1 MSMSAQSSKP
11 EPRDF
16 TIRSMKAVA
25 AHERTGAAD
34 TLLGMALTFVAGA
47 INAGGF
53 LAVGQYTSHMSGILS
68 AMADHAALGLLGLAG
83 LGLAA
88 FLPFVAGAAC
98 SAMLINWGRRH
109 HLGGRYAMPLMLEAF
124 LLLGFGILGGLTHP
138 SPAFATLAVPLLCFI
153 IGLQNATVTKIS
165 GARMRTTH
173 VTGIVTDIG
182 IELGKL
188 LYWNRNPDNPDRVLA
203 DRPKLRL
210 LALLLASFFIGGVT
224 GAIGFS
230 QAGFLFALPFALLLL
245 LLAGPPLAE
254 DTSTLVRQLRK
265 R

>member
-1 MSMSAQSSKP
+1 MSAQSTKP

-16 TIRSMKAVA
+16 SIRSVKSIM
-25 AHERTGAAD
+25 AHERTDAAD

-53 LAVGQYTSHMSGILS
+53 LAVGQYTSHMSGIVS
-68 AMADHAALGLLGLAG
+68 GMADNTALGSLQLVALGLM
-83 LGLAA
+83 A
-88 FLPFVAGAAC
+88 FLPFVVGAAC

-109 HLGGRYAMPLMLEAF
+109 HLGSRYAMPLMLEAF
-124 LLLGFGILGGLTHP
+124 LLLAFGILGWLAHP
-138 SPAFATLAVPLLCFI
+138 SPAFTALAVPLLCFI
-153 IGLQNATVTKIS
+153 MGLQNATVTKIS

-173 VTGIVTDIG
+173 VTGIVTDMG

-188 LYWNRNPDNPDRVLA
+188 LYWNRDADKPDRVLA
-203 DRPKLRL
+203 DRAKLRL

-230 QAGFLFALPFALLLL
+230 QIGLLFSLPFALLLL

-254 DTSTLVRQLRK
+254 DASALARHLGK

>member
-1 MSMSAQSSKP
+1 MSAQSVKP
-11 EPRDF
+11 QPRDF
-16 TIRSMKAVA
+16 AIRSMKAIA

-34 TLLGMALTFVAGA
+34 ALLGVALAFVAGA

-68 AMADHAALGLLGLAG
+68 AMADHTALGLLGSAAI
-83 LGLAA
+83 GLAA
-88 FLPFVAGAAC
+88 LLPFVMGAAC

-109 HLGGRYAMPLMLEAF
+109 RLGSRYAMPLMLEAF
-124 LLLGFGILGGLTHP
+124 LLMGFGFLGWLAHP
-138 SPAFATLAVPLLCFI
+138 SPAFVALAVPLLCFI
-153 IGLQNATVTKIS
+153 MGLQNATITKVS

-203 DRPKLRL
+203 DRAKLRL
-210 LALLLASFFIGGVT
+210 LTLLLASFFIGGVI

-230 QAGFLFALPFALLLL
+230 RAGFLFALPFALLLL

-254 DTSTLVRQLRK
+254 DATTLARQLRK